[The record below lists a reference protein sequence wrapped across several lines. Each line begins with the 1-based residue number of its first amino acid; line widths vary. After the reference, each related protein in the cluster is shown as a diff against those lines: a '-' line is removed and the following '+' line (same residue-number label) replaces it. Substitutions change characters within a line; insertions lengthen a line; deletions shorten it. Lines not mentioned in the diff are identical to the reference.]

1 MGLAIAAAIKGY
13 KCIFVMPDK
22 MSEEKIQTLRAFG
35 AKVVV
40 TPTAVAAE
48 DPRSYYCVAKKLVE
62 VTPNSFYANQY
73 HNPDNMEAHYLTTGP
88 EIWEQTDGK
97 VDVTLAGAFALTLVT
112 VVAYPIFK
120 LMTRTEQADYCY
132 VAPDVQ
138 LVPDPENG
146 RFSCG
151 KHIDG
156 YTLMQHVPWSSDR
169 VLVMGVKTS
178 EEIRKEAEAFKC
190 PLR

>member
-1 MGLAIAAAIKGY
+1 MNDPYRTPG
-13 KCIFVMPDK
+13 VVERD
-22 MSEEKIQTLRAFG
+22 EEKPV
-35 AKVVV
+35 K
-40 TPTAVAAE
+40 
-48 DPRSYYCVAKKLVE
+48 RSWYELFETVFV
-62 VTPNSFYANQY
+62 
-73 HNPDNMEAHYLTTGP
+73 
-88 EIWEQTDGK
+88 
-97 VDVTLAGAFALTLVT
+97 VTLAGAFALTLVT